1 LLARSFVPTVTAPS
15 LSAGSALRR
24 NVSLDLGVALSIGLT
39 TAVAGGLVPTIARQN
54 GLAPIGLALMA
65 AAPFLGN
72 LLSAFAGRY
81 GPQGVRGYGLLRVGG
96 ALLLVPVALAPN
108 ALLIVAGICA
118 FQLCVSFGS
127 PFQTR
132 IWGAMY
138 PGEVRGRVIG
148 ILGTA
153 RAATAAAGAM
163 AIGALADQAGVPF
176 AVTLA
181 GFVGA
186 AFALGAL
193 GLRSGR
199 PLPTRTF
206 SAHEAVATLT
216 ASPRLRRLVLAQ
228 GLYGAGTIAAFPL
241 YALVNVDRLHLS
253 LGDVGTIAVVGAAAT
268 MVSYT
273 AWGTAGDRLGYAVGL
288 RGGAAFGVLSVAL
301 VAVAPNMAVM
311 LLASIAGGL
320 SNAGIDIGIQGA
332 MASHT
337 SLADRAAAMAG
348 WNSLTGV
355 RGMIA
360 AIVASAAIQVGL
372 VDVTTALALCVIP
385 ATLGLLVYLD
395 LPMPAAVARLRRN
408 HARDAIAGPDGL
420 ETLNPETLAA

>member
-1 LLARSFVPTVTAPS
+1 MPTTTATSPNS
-15 LSAGSALRR
+15 GRALRR

-39 TAVAGGLVPTIARQN
+39 TAVAGGLVPTIARQG

-65 AAPFLGN
+65 ASPFLGN

-81 GPQGVRGYGLLRVGG
+81 GPQRVRGYGVLRVAG
-96 ALLLVPVALAPN
+96 ALLLVGVGLAPN

-118 FQLCVSFGS
+118 FQLCLSFGT

-148 ILGTA
+148 ILGMA
-153 RAATAAAGAM
+153 RAATAAVGAM
-163 AIGALADQAGVPF
+163 AIGALADRLGVPF

-181 GFVGA
+181 GFLGA

-199 PLPTRTF
+199 PLPVRTF
-206 SAHEAVATLT
+206 SAREAVATLT

-228 GLYGAGTIAAFPL
+228 GLYGAGVIAAFPL

-253 LGDVGTIAVVGAAAT
+253 LADVGTVAVVGAVAT
-268 MVSYT
+268 MASYT
-273 AWGTAGDRLGYAVGL
+273 PWGAMVDRLGYAAGL
-288 RGGAAFGVLSVAL
+288 RVAAACGVLSLAC

-311 LLASIAGGL
+311 LVASILAGL
-320 SNAGIDIGIQGA
+320 SNAAMDLGIQGA
-332 MASHT
+332 MAAHT
-337 SLADRAAAMAG
+337 SLSDRAAAMAG
-348 WNSLTGV
+348 WNSLTGL
-355 RGMIA
+355 RGMA
-360 AIVASAAIQVGL
+360 AAMAASVAVQAGL
-372 VDVTTALALCVIP
+372 VDVTTALALCLVP

-395 LPMPAAVARLRRN
+395 LPVAATVARVRGGRARAGRAGEP
-408 HARDAIAGPDGL
+408 ARDGFDAGSIA
-420 ETLNPETLAA
+420 A